1 MIGRLKTYSRKSI
14 QVGGCSTMKSVHL
27 SDISW
32 GERDE
37 RVEVG
42 GEGLVV
48 GLGGVGECGV
58 RSA

>member
-1 MIGRLKTYSRKSI
+1 MGAEAE
-14 QVGGCSTMKSVHL
+14 SV
-27 SDISW
+27 
-32 GERDE
+32 E

-48 GLGGVGECGV
+48 GLGGVGEFGV

>member
-1 MIGRLKTYSRKSI
+1 
-14 QVGGCSTMKSVHL
+14 MKSVHL

-32 GERDE
+32 GESVE

-42 GEGLVV
+42 DEGLVV
-48 GLGGVGECGV
+48 GLWGVGECGV